1 LASLLATGGIENGA
15 ARSFAISLA
24 GHLALAAL
32 LFFLPS
38 PGKKIFVEEIP
49 RSVKLIATLDMPPPP
64 APPARAVR
72 PVKPKPK
79 PKVVQPS
86 PPPKPARARV
96 PTPAPSRVKVP
107 VKETPPLVKPR
118 RAPEAAPS
126 LREKLA
132 SRLSDIDSAPP
143 PPPKTVVPDIAAPK
157 IATVSLPS
165 TPPPLAMPD
174 RGRDLVP
181 LSDFPYSWYI
191 TVVKQNVYSRWKPP
205 SSFVLRGRK
214 TMAVASFRIM
224 KDGRILQPALK
235 EGSGH
240 RLFDQSAMAA
250 LTALGRLPVLPP
262 DYKEDYLDVVI
273 RFQNPNR

>member
-15 ARSFAISLA
+15 ARSLAISLA

-38 PGKKIFVEEIP
+38 PGKKVFVEEVP

-64 APPARAVR
+64 APPARVVR

-79 PKVVQPS
+79 PKVVQPP

-96 PTPAPSRVKVP
+96 PTPAPSRVKIP
-107 VKETPPLVKPR
+107 VKESPPLVKPR
-118 RAPEAAPS
+118 KAPEPAPS
-126 LREKLA
+126 LKEKLA
-132 SRLSDIDSAPP
+132 SRLSDIDST
-143 PPPKTVVPDIAAPK
+143 PPPKAVVPDIAAPK
-157 IATVSLPS
+157 MAAVPLPS

-191 TVVKQNVYSRWKPP
+191 AVVKEKVYSQWKPP
-205 SSFVLRGRK
+205 SSFALRGRK

-224 KDGRILQPALK
+224 NDGRILLH
-235 EGSGH
+235 S
-240 RLFDQSAMAA
+240 S
-250 LTALGRLPVLPP
+250 
-262 DYKEDYLDVVI
+262 I
-273 RFQNPNR
+273 R